1 MNGER
6 KWTKHQ
12 DITDVCN
19 FDFYRQWWKQCR
31 ERRTVVLQPNPAC
44 FLFLSGPWAK
54 NDFYIFKWKKIQ
66 RNIVFHD
73 PWKLHEIELSV
84 SIGKV
89 LLGHIHSCLF
99 MDCPGHILCITRVI
113 SVSAPVC
120 GGSGLVVT
128 RMNGSWRRKC
138 LLAGPSQNKPAV
150 TKGRL
155 QYVRRTGM
163 VFPKTRAVCH

>member
-99 MDCPGHILCITRVI
+99 MDCPGHILCITWII
-113 SVSAPVC
+113 SVSAPFAVAV
-120 GGSGLVVT
+120 GWLWQEWMAHEDESVY
-128 RMNGSWRRKC
+128 S
-138 LLAGPSQNKPAV
+138 LALHRTS
-150 TKGRL
+150 L
-155 QYVRRTGM
+155 Q
-163 VFPKTRAVCH
+163 